1 MRVAA
6 GLGAF
11 LLLSALPGMAQSS
24 LASGME
30 TAASSYAWTAYPLTT
45 ICEKT
50 LVPDKDK
57 TPGSEQMVTVC
68 KTAAFPTCPIN
79 MRVRQGI
86 GGGMLAVD
94 KNGAKRQVFAPRLR
108 LFLNDERPGNSG
120 QRIVSAT
127 VTAHGSGGKAKILP
141 LGSSAGEGRDSGSGD
156 VERTFTV
163 NLGSWGEPGVSG
175 DFRLP
180 GFVSTSRVD
189 LESVTYEDGSTWR
202 LTGQQTCR
210 VAPDP
215 LMLVGN

>member
-11 LLLSALPGMAQSS
+11 LLLSALPGMAQSDS
-24 LASGME
+24 
-30 TAASSYAWTAYPLTT
+30 TAGAATAGSSYSWTAYPLTT
-45 ICEKT
+45 ICQKT

-57 TPGSEQMVTVC
+57 APDGGQIVTVC
-68 KTAAFPTCPIN
+68 KTAAVPACPID

-86 GGGMLAVD
+86 GGGLLAVD
-94 KNGAKRQVFAPRLR
+94 KSGAKRQVFAPRLR
-108 LFLNDERPGNSG
+108 LFLNDQRPGTSG

-141 LGSSAGEGRDSGSGD
+141 LGSSSGENRDSDSAD

-163 NLGSWGEPGVSG
+163 DLANWGEPGVSG

-180 GFVSTSRVD
+180 GFVSASRVD
-189 LESVTYEDGSTWR
+189 LESVTYEDGNTWR
-202 LTGQQTCR
+202 LTGQETCR
-210 VAPDP
+210 VAPDM
-215 LMLVGN
+215 LMLVGD